1 MDADLARRLA
11 SLVGD
16 RHVLTGVECSPYVLE
31 GRTPEAAVF
40 PGSREEVGGVLG
52 AAAGAGVPVTPWGGG
67 TRISVGMPPARPGI
81 VLSLKRLDRLVEH
94 EPADLTATA
103 EAGMTLAAFQ
113 AALGQRGQWLSLD
126 PPNAREGTLGGIL
139 ASNASGPRRHLYG
152 TARDLLIGLTM
163 VLADGSI
170 VRGGGKVV
178 KNVAGYDLPKLAI
191 GSFGTLGV
199 IVEATVKLRPRPDTD
214 RLVVAW
220 FERVKDAGAG
230 ARAIMASDLI
240 PSALELADAEAVR
253 ALALGGREG
262 AALLVG
268 LDGLP
273 EQVAWQST
281 ELARLLAD
289 GARVETRVL
298 DGEER
303 DRVWQAVGDLPRRAL
318 AETTAVM
325 RWGVLPTQV
334 AELIDHGG
342 DVARRHGLGA
352 AFSAHAG
359 VGIVTAILGGGSGG
373 AAANT
378 VAATLGDWR
387 ALVRDASGHAT
398 LEWAPLAVK
407 ERVPVWDPPGAPHR
421 IMQRLKAELDP
432 SGILNPGRFVGGI

>member
-1 MDADLARRLA
+1 MR
-11 SLVGD
+11 
-16 RHVLTGVECSPYVLE
+16 
-31 GRTPEAAVF
+31 
-40 PGSREEVGGVLG
+40 
-52 AAAGAGVPVTPWGGG
+52 
-67 TRISVGMPPARPGI
+67 
-81 VLSLKRLDRLVEH
+81 
-94 EPADLTATA
+94 
-103 EAGMTLAAFQ
+103 
-113 AALGQRGQWLSLD
+113 
-126 PPNAREGTLGGIL
+126 REGTLGGIL

-163 VLADGSI
+163 VLADGSM

-240 PSALELADAEAVR
+240 PSALDLVDAEAMR
-253 ALALGGREG
+253 APGAGR
-262 AALLVG
+262 
-268 LDGLP
+268 
-273 EQVAWQST
+273 
-281 ELARLLAD
+281 ARGRRAPR
-289 GARVETRVL
+289 G
-298 DGEER
+298 
-303 DRVWQAVGDLPRRAL
+303 PRRHARAGGL
-318 AETTAVM
+318 AVRRAGPAPRRRRPRGRRACSTATTATASGRPPAICRARAFPETTAVM

-352 AFSAHAG
+352 AFTAHAG

-378 VAATLGDWR
+378 VAAALGDWR
-387 ALVRDASGHAT
+387 ALVRDAAGTPRSSGRRSRSRSACRCGIRP
-398 LEWAPLAVK
+398 AP
-407 ERVPVWDPPGAPHR
+407 R
-421 IMQRLKAELDP
+421 IASCSGSRP
-432 SGILNPGRFVGGI
+432 SWTRAGS